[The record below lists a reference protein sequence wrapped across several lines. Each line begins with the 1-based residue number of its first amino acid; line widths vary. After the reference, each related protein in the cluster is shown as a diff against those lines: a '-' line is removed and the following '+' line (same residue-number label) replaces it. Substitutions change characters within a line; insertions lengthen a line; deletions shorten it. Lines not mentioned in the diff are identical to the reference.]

1 MLWRQGI
8 QATFPIY
15 NAAVWMS
22 EKAMSHGD
30 IKEVEKGMLTSLLL
44 EDFVG
49 YLTLPEQVLFS
60 GESDKIEHQN
70 E

>member
-1 MLWRQGI
+1 
-8 QATFPIY
+8 
-15 NAAVWMS
+15 MS